1 MTIEAQAMPA
11 LQQKL
16 GQSIRRM
23 RLAQNMTVQDV
34 AASTSLAE
42 KSVRNLESG
51 KGSTTETLFKVL
63 AAVGAKRVLG
73 VLAPAEVTPSAPGRV
88 RARSS
93 RNADEPVTP

>member
-1 MTIEAQAMPA
+1 MTIETQALPA

-16 GQSIRRM
+16 GQYVRRL

-34 AASTSLAE
+34 AASTDLAE

-63 AAVGAKRVLG
+63 SAVGAKRVLG
-73 VLAPAEVTPSAPGRV
+73 VLAPAELTSGEPART
-88 RARSS
+88 RASNRRQSGV
-93 RNADEPVTP
+93 PVAQ